1 MRLTPKSARD
11 DLVGIEQLSDGR
23 AVVKARVRAVP
34 EDGAANAAL
43 LKVVAKAAGVA
54 PSQVT
59 IASGHTARLKTL
71 LIAGDPPALRTALS
85 AAVGGKRP

>member
-1 MRLTPKSARD
+1 MRLTPKSSRD
-11 DLVGIEQLSDGR
+11 DLAGIEQLADGR

-43 LKVVAKAAGVA
+43 IKVVAKAAGVA
-54 PSQVT
+54 RSQVT

-85 AAVGGKRP
+85 AAIGGTRP